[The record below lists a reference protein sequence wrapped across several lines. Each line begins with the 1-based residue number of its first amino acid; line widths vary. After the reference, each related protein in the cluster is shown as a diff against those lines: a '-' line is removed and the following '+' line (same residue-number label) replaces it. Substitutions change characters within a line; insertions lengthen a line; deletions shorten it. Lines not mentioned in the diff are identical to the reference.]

1 MKSFSFVHKLQDL
14 LRFRVKPSLPASL
27 EKEDLPNDPGQTI
40 RLGLIVLLVGF
51 GGFLIWMF
59 AADLDEGVPT
69 SGNVIV
75 DSRRKVIQHPTGGV
89 VKKINVTDG
98 EKVNAGAVLLQ
109 LVDTQAKA
117 EYDVL
122 KRQFDFF
129 QSQIAAIKP
138 MVDEGYYPKNQY
150 LDLVRQSD
158 ELVIKLKV
166 ATEALDRTQIRSPVT
181 GVVMGTTISTVNG
194 VVAPG
199 AKLMEIVPDG
209 DRLVIEVQI
218 PLNLIDKVQPSLEA
232 EVHLTA
238 LNQRTTPT
246 LMGKVIW
253 VSPDRQQDPM
263 RPEVNYYVARVQIN
277 DQSLDK
283 IKDEVLVPGMPAD
296 VVIKTGS
303 RTFWNYLVKP
313 IVDRANLSLKE
324 R

>member
-1 MKSFSFVHKLQDL
+1 MNFFSLVSKLQDL
-14 LRFRVKPSLPASL
+14 LRFRVKQSLTPDN
-27 EKEDLPNDPGQTI
+27 EDLPNDPRQTI

-122 KRQFDFF
+122 KRQFDFY

-166 ATEALDRTQIRSPVT
+166 AQEALDRTLIRTPVT

-194 VVAPG
+194 VIAPG

-263 RPEVNYYVARVQIN
+263 RPEINYYVARVQIN

>member
-1 MKSFSFVHKLQDL
+1 MKFSSLVKKVRGLLQ
-14 LRFRVKPSLPASL
+14 FSIKPLSISDQH
-27 EKEDLPNDPGQTI
+27 DLPSDPNQTI

-98 EKVNAGAVLLQ
+98 ERVKAGAVLFQ
-109 LVDTQAKA
+109 LVDTQARA

-129 QSQIAAIKP
+129 QAQIAAIKP

-166 ATEALDRTQIRSPVT
+166 ATEALDRTLIRSPVT

-194 VVAPG
+194 VISPG

-238 LNQRTTPT
+238 LNQRTTPV
-246 LMGKVIW
+246 LLGKVIW

-263 RPEVNYYVARVQIN
+263 RPEINYYVARVQIN

-313 IVDRANLSLKE
+313 IVDRASLSLKE